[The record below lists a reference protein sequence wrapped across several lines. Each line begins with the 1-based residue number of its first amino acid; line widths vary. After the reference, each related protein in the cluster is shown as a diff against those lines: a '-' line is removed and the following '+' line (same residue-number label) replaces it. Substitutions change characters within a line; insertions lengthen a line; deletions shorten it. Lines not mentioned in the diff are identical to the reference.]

1 VREDFLNDITWR
13 RIASMRYWRTL
24 QALQLQLTLVEARPI
39 GVKPNY
45 LVKRIVSRLFPEKLL
60 RD

>member
-13 RIASMRYWRTL
+13 RIASMRYWRTF